1 MVLMHSIMALAA
13 AHRPPEAD
21 TCAANAFLN
30 YTNLG
35 NCHYSTILSLSG
47 LEYSCSLSLEF
58 SSILKKLIIVTLIV
72 SNCESVIVLV
82 DFNRCKVQENN
93 AKIQC
98 LNGLCSLVLV
108 LAAALLSVM

>member
-1 MVLMHSIMALAA
+1 MVLMHSIMVLAA

-47 LEYSCSLSLEF
+47 LEYSCSLSSL
-58 SSILKKLIIVTLIV
+58 SLQLKH
-72 SNCESVIVLV
+72 SQEMNNCDFNCE
-82 DFNRCKVQENN
+82 
-93 AKIQC
+93 
-98 LNGLCSLVLV
+98 
-108 LAAALLSVM
+108 